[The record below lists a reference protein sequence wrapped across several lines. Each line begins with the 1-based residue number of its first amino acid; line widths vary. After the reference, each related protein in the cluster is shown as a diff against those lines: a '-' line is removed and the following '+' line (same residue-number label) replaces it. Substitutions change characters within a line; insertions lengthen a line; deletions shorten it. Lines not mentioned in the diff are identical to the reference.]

1 MSIVSGSAGGE
12 TDHERMRPEP
22 PKTYYEGVVRLPGY
36 GDAPNRCRDL
46 KPVGF
51 CEHGHTVLGRS
62 SCGTRYC
69 PDHWRDWCEEAV
81 INMVARLGAYREAQD
96 MGPERRLSHV
106 VASPPQ
112 DVRYS
117 TERLWDTRTDAYD
130 ALEAA
135 GVPGAA
141 VVTHPYR
148 TNERGDTL
156 FETAVT
162 NGGVDEDM
170 GKWEFLRDASEDFD
184 DLTRYIE
191 AEPHYHALAPGV
203 DIDGSRAPDGWV
215 VERVRSFD
223 VWHYRDTE
231 AYRDMVATAYYVLT
245 HGGVQDGRSTTTYF
259 GEVHPNSFKPEEE
272 LTAAKWHA
280 IQEEA
285 ERAVKE
291 TREEYE
297 SGEGGTAGPEEC
309 PREEC
314 AAIVYDVAHLPD
326 YLDDEEWVSSVR
338 CTQNGRKRL
347 ARLRGVFIYWDGRSD
362 RPPPS
367 KLRSKERFREWLVQL
382 GGGMKSGEGRR
393 VDTGQQ
399 VTLGTVMD

>member
-1 MSIVSGSAGGE
+1 MAVAS
-12 TDHERMRPEP
+12 DHGDLRPEP
-22 PKTYYEGVVRLPGY
+22 PTTYYEGVVRLPGY
-36 GDAPNRCRDL
+36 GDAPDRCRDL
-46 KPVGF
+46 TPVGF

-69 PDHWRDWCEEAV
+69 PDHWREWCEEAV
-81 INMVARLGAYREAQD
+81 ISMVARLGAYREAQD

-112 DVRYS
+112 DRRYS
-117 TERLWDTRTDAYD
+117 VGGLWDSRTDAYG
-130 ALEAA
+130 AFEAA

-148 TNERGDTL
+148 TNDRGDEL
-156 FETAVT
+156 YQTARDH
-162 NGGVDEDM
+162 GELEDGT
-170 GKWEFLRDASEDFD
+170 GKWAFLREASEGFE

-191 AEPHYHALAPGV
+191 ASPHYHALAPGQ
-203 DIDGSRAPDGWV
+203 DIDGSDAPDGWV
-215 VERVRSFD
+215 VERVRSFKT
-223 VWHYRDTE
+223 WHYRDTE

-245 HGGVQDGRSTTTYF
+245 HGAVQDGRATTTYF

-272 LTAAKWHA
+272 LTAAKWDR
-280 IQEEA
+280 IQHEA
-285 ERAVKE
+285 ERAVRE

-297 SGEGGTAGPEEC
+297 QEEAGRSAGPDEC

-314 AAIVYDVAHLPD
+314 EAPVYDVAHLPE

-338 CTQNGRKRL
+338 CRTNGRRRL
-347 ARLRGVFIYWDGRSD
+347 ARLRGVFIWWDGRSD

-367 KLRSKERFREWLVQL
+367 AAISKERLREWLYNL
-382 GGGMKSGEGRR
+382 GAGMKPGQRPDVNS
-393 VDTGQQ
+393 GQQ
-399 VTLGTVMD
+399 VRLGAVMAE